1 MENDDNKTRTTVRI
15 QGQTYNVV
23 SEEHAA
29 HVKTVAKY
37 IDDKM
42 DELKK
47 RNPYLDTTKLSVPT
61 ALNIAD
67 DYLKLKRDIEGE

>member
-1 MENDDNKTRTTVRI
+1 MENDDNKKRTTVRI

-47 RNPYLDTTKLSVPT
+47 RNPYLDTTKLSVLT

-67 DYLKLKRDIEGE
+67 DYLNLKRDIEGE